1 MKRELAPNGGI
12 SFLLL
17 AGLSF
22 ATAVS
27 VANCYYNQPLLE
39 TIAQSLGVSRLCASA
54 IAALTQAGYVA
65 GLLFIIP
72 LGDMF
77 SRRKIILT
85 NSLVAAAALICIGI
99 STNVYS
105 AWIASLIAGAASV
118 MPQFFIPLVALD
130 STPEYKV
137 RNVGIVQASLLV
149 GILASRV
156 FSGLLAD
163 AFGWR
168 SVYFAAAAMMIICF
182 AMMFKILPDQQAV
195 AAKSKYADMLKSLW
209 TLLKKYPYLRFASLR
224 ASLAYGSFFALWST
238 LSFKMKQPPFFAGD
252 DIIGALGLC
261 GLAGAATVVFI
272 SSYIYKYG
280 AKIFSA
286 IGAVG
291 IILSWLAALIGHD
304 NYVWIIFAILVL
316 DAGMQ
321 CIHLSNQTSV
331 VALDSAAINRINT
344 VYMSVYFVGG
354 ALGTFVGG
362 LCWQH
367 WGWTGVAASGI
378 IFASASLIV
387 NALAPL
393 EKRKA

>member
-1 MKRELAPNGGI
+1 MIRPGQVYGGERHIARNAQRLARAVEPALAVLPPDEVLLRWRGKAI
-12 SFLLL
+12 SFQHHSGGAEGIFLFIRYRTAACARVVCDGIDGAVAPLRHQRNVL
-17 AGLSF
+17 YDGGGKIIGLSF
-22 ATAVS
+22 
-27 VANCYYNQPLLE
+27 QRP
-39 TIAQSLGVSRLCASA
+39 AQEDPGDIPRGIGRLG
-54 IAALTQAGYVA
+54 
-65 GLLFIIP
+65 
-72 LGDMF
+72 
-77 SRRKIILT
+77 
-85 NSLVAAAALICIGI
+85 
-99 STNVYS
+99 
-105 AWIASLIAGAASV
+105 
-118 MPQFFIPLVALD
+118 
-130 STPEYKV
+130 
-137 RNVGIVQASLLV
+137 
-149 GILASRV
+149 
-156 FSGLLAD
+156 GLLAD

-182 AMMFKILPDQQAV
+182 AMMFKILPDQQAIV
-195 AAKSKYADMLKSLW
+195 SKRKYADILKSLW

-286 IGAVG
+286 IGAFG
-291 IILSWLAALIGHD
+291 IILAWLAALIGPD
-304 NYVWIIFAILVL
+304 NYAWIIFAILVL

-378 IFASASLIV
+378 IFAAASLIV

>member
-1 MKRELAPNGGI
+1 
-12 SFLLL
+12 
-17 AGLSF
+17 
-22 ATAVS
+22 
-27 VANCYYNQPLLE
+27 
-39 TIAQSLGVSRLCASA
+39 
-54 IAALTQAGYVA
+54 
-65 GLLFIIP
+65 
-72 LGDMF
+72 
-77 SRRKIILT
+77 
-85 NSLVAAAALICIGI
+85 
-99 STNVYS
+99 
-105 AWIASLIAGAASV
+105 
-118 MPQFFIPLVALD
+118 
-130 STPEYKV
+130 
-137 RNVGIVQASLLV
+137 
-149 GILASRV
+149 
-156 FSGLLAD
+156 
-163 AFGWR
+163 
-168 SVYFAAAAMMIICF
+168 
-182 AMMFKILPDQQAV
+182 
-195 AAKSKYADMLKSLW
+195 MLKSLW
-209 TLLKKYPYLRFASLR
+209 TLLKKYPYLRFASIR
-224 ASLAYGSFFALWST
+224 ASLSYGSFFALWST

-304 NYVWIIFAILVL
+304 NYAWIIFAILVL

-378 IFASASLIV
+378 MFAAASLIV